1 MKLLITGGAGFI
13 GSNFVSY
20 ILNKYPDYQVINY
33 DDLTYAGHLESLRKP
48 ELHKNYKFIKGNIID
63 RDRVNE
69 VIKKHEITHIVHFA
83 AESHVDR
90 SIAEPEKF
98 VVTNVTG
105 TWTLLEAAR
114 ENNIEHFHH
123 VSTDE
128 VFGSLELK
136 SKNKFKEDTL
146 YEPKSPYSASKAGS
160 DHLVRAYHETYG
172 LPITITNCSNNYGP
186 YQDTEKFIPRV
197 ITNLIEGEKI
207 PIYGDGKYVRDWLH
221 VEDHCR
227 AIDLV
232 LHKGKLGETY
242 LVGGL
247 TKDINNLELVKKIL
261 TIMGKDESEIKFIT
275 DRPGHD
281 RRYAVDWLKIKKEL
295 GWEPLYDL
303 DTWLTKTVDWYMSN
317 DWWWKPL
324 KKEAELFYEEQSEKK
339 DADKFKDSVKETSI
353 PGLLLIDMPTYGD
366 DRGFFREV
374 ARMNVLDKIVGDKF
388 KIKQWNHSKSKPKVI
403 RGLHAENH
411 NKLIYPI
418 SGKMFAAIADL
429 RPDSPTFG
437 KVETFTF
444 SEADPKALFIPQGLA
459 NSVCALGS
467 KNVHYL
473 YLIDK
478 YFDGTDV
485 RAVAWDDPDLNIK
498 WPIKKPILSQRD
510 KGNPTLRKLFP
521 ERFVGK

>member
-1 MKLLITGGAGFI
+1 MRLLVTGGAGFI

-20 ILNKYPDYQVINY
+20 ILNKYPDYKVVNY
-33 DDLTYAGHLESLRKP
+33 DDLTYAGHLENLRDP
-48 ELHKNYKFIKGNIID
+48 ELHNNYKFIKGNIVD
-63 RDRVNE
+63 RERVNE
-69 VIKKHEITHIVHFA
+69 VIKRHKITHIVHFA

-90 SIAEPEKF
+90 SIASPEEF
-98 VVTNVTG
+98 IVTNVTG
-105 TWTLLEAAR
+105 TWALLDAAR
-114 ENNIEHFHH
+114 ENNVKHFHH

-128 VFGSLELK
+128 VFGSLDLDT
-136 SKNKFKEDTL
+136 SKKFNEDTL

-172 LPITITNCSNNYGP
+172 LPITITNSSNNYGP
-186 YQDTEKFIPRV
+186 YQDAEKFIPRV

-227 AIDLV
+227 AIDVV
-232 LHKGKLGETY
+232 LHKGKIGETY
-242 LVGGL
+242 LVGGQVKN
-247 TKDINNLELVKKIL
+247 TNNLELVKKIL
-261 TIMGKDESEIKFIT
+261 KIMGKDENEIEFIT

-281 RRYAVDWLKIKKEL
+281 RKYAVDWRKINKEL
-295 GWEPLYDL
+295 GWEPLHDL

-324 KKEAELFYEEQSEKK
+324 KKEAESFYEEQRDIKS
-339 DADKFKDSVKETSI
+339 ADKFKEFVKETSI
-353 PGLLLIDMPTYGD
+353 PGLLLIEMPTHKD
-366 DRGFFREV
+366 ARGFFREV
-374 ARMNVLDKIVGDKF
+374 TRMNVLEKIIGDKF
-388 KIKQWNHSKSKPKVI
+388 KIKQWNHAKSKPKVV
-403 RGLHAENH
+403 RGLHAESH
-411 NKLIYPI
+411 NKLIYPV

-437 KVETFTF
+437 KVETFNF
-444 SEADPKALFIPQGLA
+444 SEDNPKALYIPKGLG
-459 NSVCALGS
+459 NSVCALGT
-467 KNVHYL
+467 KNVNYL

-478 YFDGTDV
+478 YYDGSDTK
-485 RAVAWDDPDLNIK
+485 AVAWDDQDLNIK

-510 KGNPTLRKLFP
+510 KENPTLRKLFP